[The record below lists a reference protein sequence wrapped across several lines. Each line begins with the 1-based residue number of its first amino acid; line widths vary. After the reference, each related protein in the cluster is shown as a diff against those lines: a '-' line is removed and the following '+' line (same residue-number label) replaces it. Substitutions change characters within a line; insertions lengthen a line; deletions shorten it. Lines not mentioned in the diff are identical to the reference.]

1 MVAEF
6 AAAGSDMNTSYASL
20 PILLLVVAAVLY
32 LALGDLGEGLFLLAG
47 EGDRLAADGVLVAGG
62 ALSID
67 ESALTGE
74 SAPVSKLPAT
84 YPDRLKEEALP
95 GAVFSSFLFAGT
107 LIVRGQAIVQ
117 VTRTGAQSAI
127 GRIGTSLK
135 SIARLRQQLRRF
147 IG

>member
-1 MVAEF
+1 
-6 AAAGSDMNTSYASL
+6 MNASYATL

-32 LALGDLGEGLFLLAG
+32 LALEDMGEGLFLLAG

-62 ALSID
+62 TLSIE

-74 SAPVSKLPAT
+74 SAPVSKVPAT
-84 YPDRLKEEALP
+84 YPDKLEEEAQP
-95 GAVFSSFLFAGT
+95 GAAFSSFLFVGT
-107 LIVRGQAIVQ
+107 LIVRGQAIVR
-117 VTRTGAQSAI
+117 VTRTSAQSAI

-135 SIARLRQQLRRF
+135 SIARFRRQVKCF